1 MSSNIPQKL
10 NDLVAE
16 RTNVLLYERRI
27 IHERDEILRNV
38 YIHLNQLDEQIVRLG
53 GTARSLLVFDAA
65 TTNSSNGFHPSTS
78 MTCGEGP
85 GTITIGEKE
94 NFASPWHSS
103 NDDASPMNSSS
114 ASSTLQK
121 KRSHRKMTK
130 DIFSPDI
137 AIDPTSLGEAWT
149 CECGNRLAAGRK
161 RCGQCLRWKGGKR
174 LVRWHIQPKDP
185 TNKAITAPGGTT
197 SVESISPL
205 STICHSENKQ
215 GTMNAALDEY
225 MNLRAAELKSVAFGA
240 LSAGTLDE
248 GLEIHKV
255 VGQMVMAVANIT
267 ENRPGTKTKGVGGA
281 VIQNNGERVDIHP
294 SSKRK
299 RGRPRRKET
308 VVDSELIERLVSTND
323 SDNESL
329 DVLSKKLA
337 KSYKETA
344 NLSLEVEI
352 AESGK
357 ANLLLDVNEPLP
369 IEQTIHEVETIASQ
383 MLCDNEVEST
393 ITI

>member
-38 YIHLNQLDEQIVRLG
+38 YNHLNQLDEQIVSLG

-94 NFASPWHSS
+94 NCASPWHSS

-114 ASSTLQK
+114 ASSTEAASSSTLQK

-137 AIDPTSLGEAWT
+137 AIDPTSLGEPWT

-185 TNKAITAPGGTT
+185 TNNTIAAPGGTT
-197 SVESISPL
+197 LVESISPL
-205 STICHSENKQ
+205 STICHSGNKQ
-215 GTMNAALDEY
+215 GSMNAALDEY

-255 VGQMVMAVANIT
+255 VGQMVMAVANIA

-281 VIQNNGERVDIHP
+281 AIQNNG
-294 SSKRK
+294 KRK
-299 RGRPRRKET
+299 RGRPRRKESA
-308 VVDSELIERLVSTND
+308 VDSELIDRLVSTND

-329 DVLSKKLA
+329 NVHSKKLA